1 MANILLSQS
10 SIFRNMWSVLTQN
23 IASRN
28 PRTLARAIS
37 LVENEVEGYEEFLRG
52 LKVNHTVPITGITG
66 PPGAGKSTLT
76 DAIIGA
82 FLARGLRVGVL
93 CVDPSSPFNS
103 GALLGDRIRM
113 REWYNHPDVFIR
125 SLAARGSLGGLH
137 PMVFELADVMRS
149 AGLDHI
155 IIETVGVGQ
164 SEVEIASLADTT
176 VVVLVPEAGDDIQA
190 MKSGLMEVADLF
202 VVNKCDR
209 PGADVFVH
217 NLRQMLRGR
226 PRVKVIQTTASEK
239 EGIETLA
246 SLLLDHKTTVD
257 IDHRYRLLAARLYQQ
272 ISKQR
277 MKDVTL
283 PELTE
288 AIRKAYTPDFN
299 LYRFTSV
306 FLAEKQG

>member
-10 SIFRNMWSVLTQN
+10 SICRNMWSALAQN
-23 IASRN
+23 IVSGD

-37 LVENEVEGYEEFLRG
+37 LVENEAEGYEDFLRG
-52 LKVNHTVPITGITG
+52 LNVNHAVPITGITG

-76 DAIIGA
+76 DGIIGS
-82 FLARGLRVGVL
+82 LLERGLRVGVL

-125 SLAARGSLGGLH
+125 SLAARGALGGLH

-155 IIETVGVGQ
+155 LIETVGVGQ

-226 PRVKVIQTTASEK
+226 PQVKVVQTIASEK
-239 EGIETLA
+239 EGIDTLT
-246 SLLLDHKTTVD
+246 SLLLDHKTGVD
-257 IDHRYRLLAARLYQQ
+257 MDHRYRLLAARLYQQ

-277 MKDVTL
+277 MKDITV

-288 AIRKAYTPDFN
+288 AIRKAYTASFN
-299 LYRFTSV
+299 LYRFSAAY
-306 FLAEKQG
+306 LAEKQ